1 MAGLQAPLSTLRA
14 APRGALR
21 MTRGQSGLLFLHCS
35 GLSPSALCRFLGAPL
50 FTLCRSPGAQAYY
63 IFRFVCTPVD
73 RRKYTGIDLSPILID
88 RAEQLY
94 SFENRS
100 FLVGSIYDLP
110 FSNGSFDAAFSV
122 NLWHLLADLDMAS
135 NGTRLR
141 RPRPKWPRLR
151 RRSRSLPRRRTQ
163 NRPTRGKLPA

>member
-1 MAGLQAPLSTLRA
+1 MVCCRFRDLSFANPAWINFVSRCELA
-14 APRGALR
+14 FEFAND
-21 MTRGQSGLLFLHCS
+21 LLHRWCLHC
-35 GLSPSALCRFLGAPL
+35 GLIVASTTTTGTPKPTIFSVSCAHPWIVANI
-50 FTLCRSPGAQAYY
+50 QAS
-63 IFRFVCTPVD
+63 I
-73 RRKYTGIDLSPILID
+73 LSPILID

-135 NGTRLR
+135 NETRLR